1 MSGFPGV
8 SRVTDGMV
16 SGRIMNSL
24 QRTLSSMARSEQAI
38 ASGRRFNNLGDDPLG
53 ARRSVAWERL
63 IERHVQYGTNIQAA
77 TSRLSASEGALVEL
91 ENMIVRAQELA
102 LEQVQSTATT
112 GTRENAAIEIGNLVQ
127 EALTLANRQFG
138 ERYLFGGDSISQ
150 APFGQ
155 AGDFISYGGDQ
166 QESLI
171 EIAPGMHF
179 SSGISGVRAFGGWSS
194 EVAGGV
200 DLDPNLNLETPIATL
215 NDGRGIASGRIEIRD
230 GNGGSV
236 TVDLSGAKTVG
247 DALDLLNASGF
258 VTASLDPSR
267 NGIQLARGGANLS
280 VVDLNGSSAARDL
293 GIAQTGAGPNLG
305 GNDLDPLI
313 RPLTRMSLLRNG
325 LGVDPDGFTIEN
337 GGQSVSLDLTGVET
351 IEGLLN
357 AVNTAGIGVQAR
369 VSANGNGIELFSQ
382 LAGADLRVIEGS
394 GQTASQLGLI
404 VPSENLSLDSLHAG
418 AGIPS
423 VTGIDFQIT
432 AADGTEIDV
441 DVSGALTL
449 ADVVTRINENPANTG
464 VVFAEVVPGEDRL
477 RLRDLTGAPGTMTVG
492 PENGSFAASG
502 LRIEGEAVAGII
514 EGESLD
520 PGGVR
525 LRSAF
530 DGFGTL
536 ERGLLTSDPNVINT
550 AIRFLDTAQQRV
562 LGAQA
567 EVGSRLR
574 RLEVSERRNDLETF
588 ETQSLLSDEADT
600 DLAATI
606 VEFNRQQTMY
616 QAALQ
621 TSAQLLQQS
630 ILDFLR

>member
-1 MSGFPGV
+1 MVVHMVAVEVGTEVNRERMQVNIRHTSFSHDVVGHLIIGHIVGFAAMEP
-8 SRVTDGMV
+8 DGKPV
-16 SGRIMNSL
+16 VH
-24 QRTLSSMARSEQAI
+24 
-38 ASGRRFNNLGDDPLG
+38 RF
-53 ARRSVAWERL
+53 
-63 IERHVQYGTNIQAA
+63 I
-77 TSRLSASEGALVEL
+77 
-91 ENMIVRAQELA
+91 
-102 LEQVQSTATT
+102 
-112 GTRENAAIEIGNLVQ
+112 
-127 EALTLANRQFG
+127 
-138 ERYLFGGDSISQ
+138 
-150 APFGQ
+150 
-155 AGDFISYGGDQ
+155 
-166 QESLI
+166 
-171 EIAPGMHF
+171 
-179 SSGISGVRAFGGWSS
+179 
-194 EVAGGV
+194 
-200 DLDPNLNLETPIATL
+200 
-215 NDGRGIASGRIEIRD
+215 
-230 GNGGSV
+230 
-236 TVDLSGAKTVG
+236 
-247 DALDLLNASGF
+247 
-258 VTASLDPSR
+258 
-267 NGIQLARGGANLS
+267 ARGGANLS